1 MITRR
6 HCLLGTPALL
16 SGLSGCVTI
25 HGDDSVIRVGQDIT
39 RQDTKGDKQ
48 ILRSDGT
55 WASAAKPEA
64 NITRPTV
71 WYLTAQES
79 GFKAWRFG
87 WESDQNVRYVDPLSP
102 IVEVGGFSATG
113 WATYLVKGNGTQ
125 DYVVRRVQFTKS
137 AQPETIGHLEGFRRE
152 WRFTP
157 VGGPTVAAYGYH
169 LTSRGIMLLR
179 SSSAFTYFPAANIG
193 ARLLPQDWSLA
204 WVQRGDIEAS
214 RIVVVKRLAPKNWE
228 PARYEIGFYDVD
240 KGQLLPARLEMNF
253 IAGVEEQN
261 FRNAFYLYDTPKGPI
276 TVAKED
282 GIKKLVVRNI
292 RTGQQR
298 VAFSRDAGLSHIKA
312 EQTNTG
318 RITVEAAVG
327 FANESIYDAE
337 DFLYNGRLV
346 PPSG

>member
-1 MITRR
+1 MINRR
-6 HCLLGTPALL
+6 HCLVGVPAI
-16 SGLSGCVTI
+16 LSGCVTI
-25 HGDDSVIRVGQDIT
+25 HGEESVIRVGQDIT
-39 RQDTKGDKQ
+39 RQDLKGDKQ
-48 ILRSDGT
+48 VLRSDGT

-71 WYLTAQES
+71 WNLTAQES

-87 WESDQNVRYVDPLSP
+87 WESEHNVRYIDPLSP
-102 IVEVGGFSATG
+102 IIEVSGFSATG
-113 WATYLVKGNGTQ
+113 WATYLVKGDGSQ
-125 DYVVRRVQFTKS
+125 DYVVRRVQFTKT

-169 LTSRGIMLLR
+169 LSSRGIVLLR
-179 SSSAFTYFPAANIG
+179 STSAFTYYPTANIA
-193 ARLLPQDWSLA
+193 ARLLPQDWYLA
-204 WVQRGDIEAS
+204 WLQRSDIEAS
-214 RIVVVKRLAPKNWE
+214 RVVIVKRLAPKSLD

-240 KGQLLPARLEMNF
+240 RGQLLPTRLEMSL
-253 IAGVEEQN
+253 IAGVEEAN
-261 FRNAFYLYDTPKGPI
+261 FKNRFYMYDTPKGPI

-282 GIKKLVVRNI
+282 GIKKVVVRNI

-298 VAFSRDAGLSHIKA
+298 VAFSRDAGISHIKA
-312 EQTNTG
+312 EQTNSG

-327 FANESIYDAE
+327 FSNETIYDAE

-346 PPSG
+346 PPSA

>member
-6 HCLLGTPALL
+6 VCLLGAPVALSEL
-16 SGLSGCVTI
+16 AGCVTI
-25 HGDDSVIRVGQDIT
+25 HGEDSVIRVGQDVT
-39 RQDTKGDKQ
+39 RQDFKGDKQ

-55 WASAAKPEA
+55 WALAAKPEA
-64 NITRPTV
+64 NISRPTV
-71 WYLTAQES
+71 WYLTGQES

-179 SSSAFTYFPAANIG
+179 SSSAFTYYPSTNIA
-193 ARLLPQDWSLA
+193 ARLLPPDWYLA

-214 RIVVVKRLAPKNWE
+214 RFVVVKRLSPKPLD
-228 PARYEIGFYDVD
+228 PARYEIGFFDID
-240 KGQLLPARLEMNF
+240 RAQLLPVRLEMSL
-253 IAGVEEQN
+253 IAGVEESN
-261 FRNAFYLYDTPKGPI
+261 FSTRFYLYDTPKGPI
-276 TVAKED
+276 TVTKED
-282 GIKKLVVRNI
+282 GLKKVVVRNV

-298 VAFSRDAGLSHIKA
+298 VAFTREAGISHIKA

-327 FANESIYDAE
+327 FSNESIYDAE

-346 PPSG
+346 PPSA